1 MPGWFF
7 GLLSFCFLSPLVM
20 FLPIFISKRTSH
32 RFLRMLLCV
41 SNKENIGDSC
51 TCFWCKTMILLSG
64 FSVFVQVKSCVC
76 AYIVTL
82 VVLCS
87 TALGKLLALLF
98 AITHFDFKK
107 FFFFTL
113 LILSLLSDQWF
124 GLRLHVNLGFVILSL
139 VCVGNS

>member
-1 MPGWFF
+1 
-7 GLLSFCFLSPLVM
+7 
-20 FLPIFISKRTSH
+20 
-32 RFLRMLLCV
+32 
-41 SNKENIGDSC
+41 
-51 TCFWCKTMILLSG
+51 MILLSG

-113 LILSLLSDQWF
+113 LILSLLSDQ
-124 GLRLHVNLGFVILSL
+124 
-139 VCVGNS
+139 